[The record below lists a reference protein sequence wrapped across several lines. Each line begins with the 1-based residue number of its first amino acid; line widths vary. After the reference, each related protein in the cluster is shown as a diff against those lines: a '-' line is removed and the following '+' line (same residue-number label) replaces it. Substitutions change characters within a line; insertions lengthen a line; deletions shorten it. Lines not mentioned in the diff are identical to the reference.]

1 LVSGIFH
8 REEVPKNNIKRHI
21 MREPDLDLEIDD
33 RQRAILVV
41 ECPECGDKSRFLLD
55 EVSPGTSVLCN
66 CGGVLNLPGD
76 SLQSI
81 RKKSDNTQKI
91 QD

>member
-1 LVSGIFH
+1 
-8 REEVPKNNIKRHI
+8 
-21 MREPDLDLEIDD
+21 MRELQYDLEVTDN
-33 RQRAILVV
+33 RQAILVV

-66 CGGVLNLPGD
+66 CGEVL
-76 SLQSI
+76 SLTDDGIQSV
-81 RKKSDNTQKI
+81 KQKLADTQNA